1 MEYFY
6 TSLPPAA
13 LLPRPPRP
21 TIDLAIARRI
31 VSIGGASGGHA
42 ADPRSQAEAPRRP
55 VTESASEVVSES

>member
-21 TIDLAIARRI
+21 TVERIIERAIARRI
-31 VSIGGASGGHA
+31 VSIGGSSGTRGWT
-42 ADPRSQAEAPRRP
+42 RSEKEPPAEPH
-55 VTESASEVVSES
+55 V